1 MLYEWSCDEFAAEWA
16 LGYAQTEAHN
26 STTASE
32 LEVTRQA
39 RGVAYS
45 ETVRRALEAY
55 YERPAP
61 APDTTAELR
70 ALQAQVAALADQVAQ
85 LLRLTVELDALRAD
99 NARLQLALV
108 GSVYGDK
115 PARNRA
121 ALLAAAALEDLKASA
136 GGGDN
141 GRDDSSR

>member
-1 MLYEWSCDEFAAEWA
+1 M
-16 LGYAQTEAHN
+16 
-26 STTASE
+26 
-32 LEVTRQA
+32 QA
-39 RGVAYS
+39 RDTTKVITYLSPKRAGDRAILAKMRADRAHDVTYS
-45 ETVRRALEAY
+45 ETVRRALKAY
-55 YERPAP
+55 YAYSAP

-70 ALQAQVAALADQVAQ
+70 ALQAQVATLADQVAQ

-121 ALLAAAALEDLKASA
+121 AFLAAAALEDLKTLTSEKE
-136 GGGDN
+136 N
-141 GRDDSSR
+141 GHDDSSH

>member
-1 MLYEWSCDEFAAEWA
+1 MQARD
-16 LGYAQTEAHN
+16 
-26 STTASE
+26 TTKVITYLSPKRAVDRAI
-32 LEVTRQA
+32 LAKMRADRA

-141 GRDDSSR
+141 GRDDSPR